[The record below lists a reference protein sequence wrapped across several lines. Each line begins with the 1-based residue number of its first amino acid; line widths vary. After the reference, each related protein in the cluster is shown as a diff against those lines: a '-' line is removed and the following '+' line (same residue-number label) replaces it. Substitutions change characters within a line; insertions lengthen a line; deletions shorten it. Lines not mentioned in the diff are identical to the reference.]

1 MMQKTIPLILLFIC
15 NFSFSQE
22 TVLNLIKTPDSEFL
36 LDGVLS
42 ESELKNSFEIDLIY
56 EHTPGYNTSPTY
68 KTVAYVNYSQEFIYV
83 ALKAYRDEVVSSI
96 HSRDNFSLYSE
107 DYVNIHLDT
116 YGDARNNI
124 GLSTN
129 LFGSQN
135 DGIRVEASGFGS
147 RTDGWSLDANF
158 DFKSL
163 GRLTDFGYEVEY
175 IIPFSS
181 IPFPNGKDQKWK
193 IKFNT
198 GYRDDSKQGTTARV
212 YSSKLDRDSSC
223 QLCQFDHSIVMK
235 DISYKKNLD
244 FLPYISSNLS
254 GERDKYIGRLN

>member
-1 MMQKTIPLILLFIC
+1 MDRSIYKRLYKLVSDYWP
-15 NFSFSQE
+15 
-22 TVLNLIKTPDSEFL
+22 FL
-36 LDGVLS
+36 VLS
-42 ESELKNSFEIDLIY
+42 SLS
-56 EHTPGYNTSPTY
+56 
-68 KTVAYVNYSQEFIYV
+68 AFIYV
-83 ALKAYRDEVVSSI
+83 AFKAYRDEVVSSI

-163 GRLTDFGYEVEY
+163 TNTV
-175 IIPFSS
+175 ITFSS
-181 IPFPNGKDQKWK
+181 F
-193 IKFNT
+193 
-198 GYRDDSKQGTTARV
+198 
-212 YSSKLDRDSSC
+212 
-223 QLCQFDHSIVMK
+223 
-235 DISYKKNLD
+235 
-244 FLPYISSNLS
+244 
-254 GERDKYIGRLN
+254 